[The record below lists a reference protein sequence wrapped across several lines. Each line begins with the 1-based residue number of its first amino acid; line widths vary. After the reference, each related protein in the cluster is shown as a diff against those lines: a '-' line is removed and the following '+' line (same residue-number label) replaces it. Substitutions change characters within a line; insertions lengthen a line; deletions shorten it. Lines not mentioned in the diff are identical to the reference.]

1 MPTLK
6 LISFQGEEVGE
17 VHLADEVF
25 AAPVHVPAMHQVV
38 VAHLANRRRGTQSAK
53 TRGEV
58 RGGGKKPWRQKK
70 TGRARHGSTRS
81 PLWTGGGV
89 THAPKPRD
97 YSQKVNKKVRRL
109 AIRSALSLK
118 VRDDLMTV
126 VQSFNLSKPSTKDMI
141 AFFTSV
147 NAKKP
152 LIVLS
157 EGNEN
162 VAKSARNVPGA
173 KVINMGNI
181 NVYDLLNAGTLV
193 MTPEV
198 ISRLEEVYVG

>member
-6 LISFQGEEVGE
+6 LVSFQGEEVGE
-17 VHLADEVF
+17 VQLADEVF
-25 AAPVHVPAMHQVV
+25 AAPVRVPAMHQVV
-38 VAHLANRRRGTQSAK
+38 VAQLANRRRGTQSAK

-81 PLWTGGGV
+81 PIWTGGGV

-126 VQSFNLSKPSTKDMI
+126 VKSFDLEKPSTKDMI
-141 AFFTSV
+141 TFFTAV
-147 NAKKP
+147 NARKP
-152 LIVLS
+152 LIVLP
-157 EGNEN
+157 EGNDR
-162 VAKSARNVPGA
+162 VTRSARNVPGA

-193 MTPEV
+193 LTPEV
-198 ISRLEEVYVG
+198 AARLEEVYVG

>member
-6 LISFQGEEVGE
+6 LVSFMGEEIGE
-17 VHLADEVF
+17 VQLADEVF
-25 AAPVHVPAMHQVV
+25 GAPVHVPAMHQVV
-38 VAHLANRRRGTQSAK
+38 VAQLANRRRGTHSAK

-70 TGRARHGSTRS
+70 TGRARHGSIRS
-81 PLWTGGGV
+81 PLWAGGGV
-89 THAPKPRD
+89 VHPPKPRD

-109 AIRSALSLK
+109 AMRSALSLK
-118 VRDDLMTV
+118 VRDSLVTV
-126 VQSFNLSKPSTKDMI
+126 VDSFELSKPSTKGI
-141 AFFTSV
+141 LAFFAAV

-152 LIVLS
+152 LIILPRGDDTVSL
-157 EGNEN
+157 
-162 VAKSARNVPGA
+162 SARNVPGA

-181 NVYDLLNAGTLV
+181 NVYDLLNAGSVV

-198 ISRLEEVYVG
+198 IDRLGEVYSG

>member
-6 LISFQGEEVGE
+6 LVSFQGEQVGE
-17 VHLADEVF
+17 VDLGDAVF
-25 AAPVHVPAMHQVV
+25 GAPGHAPAMHQVV
-38 VAHLANRRRGTQSAK
+38 VAQMANRRRGTQSAK

-70 TGRARHGSTRS
+70 TGRARHGSIRS

-109 AIRSALSLK
+109 AMKSALSLK
-118 VRDDLMTV
+118 VRDELLTV
-126 VQSFNLSKPSTKDMI
+126 VNSFDLNAPSTKAML
-141 AFFTSV
+141 AFLTAV
-147 NAKKP
+147 KARKP
-152 LIVLS
+152 LIILP
-157 EGNEN
+157 EGDEF
-162 VAKSARNVPGA
+162 VQKSARNVPGA

-193 MTPEV
+193 LTPAV
-198 ISRLEEVYVG
+198 VTKLEEVYTG

>member
-6 LISFQGEEVGE
+6 LVSFQGETVGE
-17 VHLADEVF
+17 VQLSDGVF

-38 VAHLANRRRGTQSAK
+38 VAQLANARLGTQSAK

-70 TGRARHGSTRS
+70 TGRARHGSIRS
-81 PLWTGGGV
+81 PLWAGGGV

-118 VRDDLMTV
+118 VRDELMTV
-126 VQSFNLSKPSTKDMI
+126 VQSFNLSKPSTKEDRK
-141 AFFTSV
+141 SV
-147 NAKKP
+147 
-152 LIVLS
+152 V
-157 EGNEN
+157 
-162 VAKSARNVPGA
+162 
-173 KVINMGNI
+173 
-181 NVYDLLNAGTLV
+181 
-193 MTPEV
+193 
-198 ISRLEEVYVG
+198 

>member
-6 LISFQGEEVGE
+6 LVSFQGEQVGE
-17 VHLADEVF
+17 MQLADEVF
-25 AAPVHVPAMHQVV
+25 GAPVHVPAMHQVV
-38 VAHLANRRRGTQSAK
+38 VAQLANRRRGTQSAK

-58 RGGGKKPWRQKK
+58 SGGGKKPWRQKK

-118 VRDDLMTV
+118 VRDELMTV
-126 VQSFNLSKPSTKDMI
+126 VQSFDLSKPSTKEMI
-141 AFFTSV
+141 AFFSAV
-147 NAKKP
+147 NARKP
-152 LIVLS
+152 LIVLPES
-157 EGNEN
+157 NET

-198 ISRLEEVYVG
+198 VSRLEEVYVG